1 MEFVTAAT
9 FEHWLLWA
17 IILVVILAIL
27 MTAYYFIRTKS
38 D

>member
-1 MEFVTAAT
+1 MDFVTAAT

-17 IILVVILAIL
+17 IVGVVILALL

-38 D
+38 E